1 MLPCVFVLTNGVFG
15 DIIMNRTNVLIGRAT
30 MAARKRDGTEL
41 KQPVSRNPNP
51 GSRRFY
57 DRVLTQEEI
66 AALADLAAN
75 SSLADEIGLLRVL
88 IRRKLEEGAELADIS
103 KAVDTLGRALK
114 VQKQISAEG
123 QRALQDALV
132 TVLAELGQTEGE
144 TG

>member
-1 MLPCVFVLTNGVFG
+1 MADPATTNKKKGSPG
-15 DIIMNRTNVLIGRAT
+15 
-30 MAARKRDGTEL
+30 
-41 KQPVSRNPNP
+41 SRNPKP
-51 GSRRFY
+51 GLRFY

-66 AALADLAAN
+66 A
-75 SSLADEIGLLRVL
+75 SLAELAMGTSLSDEIGLLRVL
-88 IRRKLEEGAELADIS
+88 IRRKLEEGADLADIS
-103 KAVDTLGRALK
+103 KAVDALGRALK